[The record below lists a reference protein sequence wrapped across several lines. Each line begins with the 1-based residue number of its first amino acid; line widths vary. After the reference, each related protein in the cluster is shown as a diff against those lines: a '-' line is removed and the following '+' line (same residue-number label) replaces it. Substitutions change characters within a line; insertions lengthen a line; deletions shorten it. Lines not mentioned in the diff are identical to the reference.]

1 MEQQTSVTTTTSTN
15 VLSIQ
20 SSQQDTIVE
29 STCAA
34 LISQAAA
41 AAIGSSSSGSGATV
55 IPPALSVLG
64 AVTTGV
70 ASAGGG
76 SISSN
81 ISEVATGG
89 SGVLKNILKTS
100 APVSPATVSNPPGK
114 IFGRNNNGT
123 SKCFLIYLIIL
134 CLRFYPIERI
144 FVTQSRILLFLKH
157 L

>member
-1 MEQQTSVTTTTSTN
+1 MEQQTTVTTTTSTN

-41 AAIGSSSSGSGATV
+41 AAIGSANSGVSSVGVGGGATV
-55 IPPALSVLG
+55 IPTALG
-64 AVTTGV
+64 TTTASGIGSGSGV
-70 ASAGGG
+70 
-76 SISSN
+76 SSH
-81 ISEVATGG
+81 IAEAATGG

-100 APVSPATVSNPPGK
+100 APVSPAAVSNPPGK

-123 SKCFLIYLIIL
+123 SK
-134 CLRFYPIERI
+134 
-144 FVTQSRILLFLKH
+144 
-157 L
+157 